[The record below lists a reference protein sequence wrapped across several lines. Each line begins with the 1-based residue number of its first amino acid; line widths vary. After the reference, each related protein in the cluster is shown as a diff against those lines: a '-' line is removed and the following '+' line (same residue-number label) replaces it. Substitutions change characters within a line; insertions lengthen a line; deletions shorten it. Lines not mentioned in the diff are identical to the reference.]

1 MANITDLIIPAGKIY
16 FDPKDPITGLLTGE
30 RYFGDTPGCTM
41 NVESS
46 SLEVWSSD
54 DQISE
59 LAANVPLSVKRGF
72 KFKAIDVSDDNL
84 ALFVVG
90 EVGTVAQST
99 AAVVDEAIADVQQ
112 GRYYQIGKSTSI
124 PTGRRGLSAIT
135 VKVGATTMDLND
147 DYTIEADLGRIYIVP
162 GGAIVD
168 DDDILVSYTYA
179 TNSRSQIISTGN
191 NDVQF
196 GALHFIANNTKG
208 RNRDFYLP
216 EVALT
221 GNGDSAIKR
230 EGKDG
235 KVWEMEFNVNVFTPA
250 TGAQLYI
257 DGRAA

>member
-16 FDPKDPITGLLTGE
+16 FDPKDPVTGLLTGE

-72 KFKAIDVSDDNL
+72 KFKAIDISDANL
-84 ALFVVG
+84 ALFIVG

-135 VKVGATTMDLND
+135 VKVGAVTKTVDT
-147 DYTIEADLGRIYIVP
+147 DYTIDAELGRIYIVP
-162 GGAIVD
+162 GGGIAD

-216 EVALT
+216 EVALS

-235 KVWEMEFNVNVFTPA
+235 KVWEMEFNVGVFTPA
-250 TGAQLYI
+250 VGAQLYI